1 MRSILHADLDAFYA
15 SVAQRDDP
23 ALRGKPVVVGGGVV
37 LAASYEARAYG
48 IRSAMGG
55 RERARRCP
63 HAIVV
68 DTDWAAYLA
77 ASKAVFAIF
86 ERVALTVERISIDE
100 AFLDVTGL
108 ERISGTPAEIA
119 ERLRREVR
127 AEVGLPISVGVAATK
142 AVAKVASNAAKP
154 DGLRVVPPGEEPAF
168 LWPLPVEALWG
179 VGAATSRKLHA
190 AGITRV
196 EELAALPDT
205 RLMELV
211 GVAHGRH
218 LHAVAHG
225 RDPRPVDR
233 TRRRRSYGAQSA
245 RRYADAA
252 AVDTALM
259 ALTDRVTRRM
269 RTAGRVGRTVT
280 LRLRFG
286 DYTRATRAK
295 TLPRATAATEPVLS
309 ALRELHA
316 AALPLI
322 EAKGLT
328 LVGMSVSG
336 VESDEGIAQL
346 ELPLDGPAPALD
358 RVLDDVRSR
367 FGSAAVQRATLL
379 RAGEGL
385 APTLL
390 SIDEHH
396 AEETLR

>member
-15 SVAQRDDP
+15 SVEQRDDP
-23 ALRGKPVVVGGGVV
+23 SLRGKPVVVGGGVV

-55 RERARRCP
+55 AERARRCP

-68 DTDWAAYLA
+68 PTRWQAYLE
-77 ASKAVFAIF
+77 ASKAVFALF
-86 ERVALTVERISIDE
+86 EAMALTVERISIDE

-108 ERISGTPAEIA
+108 ERISGTPEQIA
-119 ERLRREVR
+119 QALRRQVR

-154 DGLRVVPPGEEPAF
+154 DGLEVVPPGGEAAF

-179 VGAATSRKLHA
+179 VGAATSRKLRA

-196 EELAALPDT
+196 GELARLPDT
-205 RLMELV
+205 ELMALV

-225 RDPRPVDR
+225 RDPRPVSAR
-233 TRRRRSYGAQSA
+233 RRRRSYGAQSA
-245 RRYADAA
+245 RRYADADS
-252 AVDTALM
+252 VDAALM

-286 DYTRATRAK
+286 DYTKATRSK
-295 TLPRATAATEPVLS
+295 TLARSTAATGPVLA

-316 AALPLI
+316 AAAPLI
-322 EAKGLT
+322 EARGLT
-328 LVGMSVSG
+328 LVGVALSG
-336 VESDEGIAQL
+336 VERDEGVAQL
-346 ELPLDGPAPALD
+346 ELPLDGAAPALD
-358 RVLDDVRSR
+358 RVLDDVRAR
-367 FGSAAVQRATLL
+367 FGTGAVQRAALL
-379 RAGEGL
+379 REGEGL
-385 APTLL
+385 APALL

-396 AEETLR
+396 AEETVG